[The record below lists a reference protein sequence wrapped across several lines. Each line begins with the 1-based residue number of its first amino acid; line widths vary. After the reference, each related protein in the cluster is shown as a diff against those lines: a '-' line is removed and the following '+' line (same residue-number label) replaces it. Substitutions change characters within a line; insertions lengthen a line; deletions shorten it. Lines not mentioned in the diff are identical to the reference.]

1 MAQSLAVRGDD
12 ALAPV
17 VRSVLLLA
25 AGCGMMTKEELDEV
39 AASTVEGQTRRSLE
53 RLASVASWASKLLLA
68 ESRRRP

>member
-1 MAQSLAVRGDD
+1 MAQPLAVRGDG

-17 VRSVLLLA
+17 VRSVLTLA
-25 AGCGMMTKEELDEV
+25 AGCGMMTREEIDAV
-39 AASTVEGQTRRSLE
+39 ASATVEGQTRRSLE